1 MPKTDDLPIN
11 LSGIIWCSV
20 MDSNQ
25 RLPLCKSGI
34 LSTELTEHGGSN
46 KTFNLYLSQ
55 NKGDMLLIFTRTF
68 NPLLINCTSVN
79 VISILIFNIST

>member
-20 MDSNQ
+20 LDSNQ

-34 LSTELTEHGGSN
+34 LSTELTEHMVEV
-46 KTFNLYLSQ
+46 KRVELLSEPSVHKQ
-55 NKGDMLLIFTRTF
+55 FLTRF
-68 NPLLINCTSVN
+68 K
-79 VISILIFNIST
+79 